1 MKHNFALTT
10 RQAARLARIES
21 HVLYQSH
28 ARLGSWRGVIPR
40 KLPNGRLL
48 WRGDEVA
55 EAAGVIPDYADQTP
69 GERAL
74 VAFLEHAGFPLTIEY
89 WSLGRALLNCHLDLG
104 NDPGYVVYD
113 AQFLVEIIASYCAR
127 LSQALPG
134 MQEPDKR
141 RAFAALGVIAS
152 QVESFEGATK

>member
-1 MKHNFALTT
+1 MKHTFALTT
-10 RQAARLARIES
+10 RQAARLGAVEP
-21 HVLYQSH
+21 HVLYQSLV
-28 ARLGSWRGVIPR
+28 RSGNWRGVIPR
-40 KLPNGRLL
+40 RLPNGRLL

-89 WSLGRALLNCHLDLG
+89 WNLGRALLNCHLDPG

-113 AQFLVEIIASYCAR
+113 AQFLVEIIAAYCTR
-127 LSQALPG
+127 LNQALPG
-134 MQEPDKR
+134 MRESDR
-141 RAFAALGVIAS
+141 GRAFAALGVIAS